1 MSSDA
6 KNALVELLFS
16 GKFEFVDLGQPLN
29 EDTLLLELPPP
40 FANTP
45 GFSRQVISKYDDKG
59 PAWFWHSFTCG
70 EHVGSHFD
78 APTHWVTGKDGLSV
92 DQIPAADFVGEAI
105 VIDLTEDSK
114 KNADRLLEV
123 ADILNFE
130 KQYGKI
136 PAHSWVVMKT
146 GWGKYAQNAEK
157 FFNVGADGMPHTPG
171 PSVEAVTFLVK
182 ERDVLGF
189 CTETVG
195 TDAGIAATFTP
206 MFPCHNMMQGAG
218 KFGLTQLNNLDKLPP
233 RGAVI
238 IALPLKI
245 TGGSGSPVRPIAIVP
260 K

>member
-29 EDTLLLELPPP
+29 EETLLLQLPPP

-92 DQIPAADFVGEAI
+92 DQIPAADFIGEAI
-105 VIDLTEDSK
+105 VIDLTEESK

-146 GWGKYAQNAEK
+146 GWGKYAQDGEK
-157 FFNVGADGMPHTPG
+157 FFNIGADGMPHTPG

-218 KFGLTQLNNLDKLPP
+218 KFGLTQLNNLDKLPA